1 MDDKEKIANKL
12 LDNYSEEAKKA
23 TEEFM
28 TSIINGE
35 AFAFPVEAIK
45 DSKHDKF
52 LRNHPMF
59 DEAIKKEHKNFKDGK
74 NSDTN

>member
-1 MDDKEKIANKL
+1 MTGKEKIANKL
-12 LDNYSEEAKKA
+12 LGNYSEEAKKA

-35 AFAFPVEAIK
+35 AFSFPVEVVK
-45 DSKHDKF
+45 DSEQDKM
-52 LRNHPMF
+52 LRSHPMF
-59 DEAIKKEHKNFKDGK
+59 DKAIKVEHKKFKDE